1 MNQAKRIVEKYD
13 DILYRPAPELLV
25 NETHSTIRAL
35 LKSPECRAF
44 IDSSNDRDEQSADAG
59 DQFVRKIMEA
69 VSPILPVALRNKS
82 LDGAYLRTALY
93 VLGAA
98 EIMFAQYEEDA
109 RVQANPAGAVG
120 LCRSMHSEIE
130 RSTLYGDQELKPLRE
145 FYSEMKAQYQTS
157 LGLGKSFAKDTSSR
171 GRRRSRRGRGSGQFQ
186 GIHYAGRQGLARGLR
201 NTQVFGGP
209 GYAAARG
216 GYSLGHAIPNRVGAT
231 HPTHLGGRAPC
242 YDFQAG
248 NCLRGRA
255 CRFAHVNQ

>member
-13 DILYRPAPELLV
+13 DILYGPAPELLV

-120 LCRSMHSEIE
+120 LCRSMHNEIE
-130 RSTLYGDQELKPLRE
+130 RSILYGDQKLKPLRE

-171 GRRRSRRGRGSGQFQ
+171 GRRRSRRGRGSVQFQ
-186 GIHYAGRQGLARGLR
+186 SNPYAGGQGFTRGQR
-201 NTQVFGGP
+201 NAQTFGGT
-209 GYAAARG
+209 GYAPARG
-216 GYSLGHAIPNRVGAT
+216 GYLLGHATANRGYAT
-231 HPTHLGGRAPC
+231 QSTPVVGRAAC
-242 YDFQAG
+242 FDYQAG

-255 CRFAHVNQ
+255 CRYAHVN